1 MNWLVKWY
9 WFEGSLGENNAIV
22 KSKILKLCDTY
33 EEAYKTMIDL
43 ILGPDCY
50 GWYRVEKN

>member
-9 WFEGSLGENNAIV
+9 WFDSIGKNDAIV

-33 EEAYKTMIDL
+33 EEAYKTMVDL